1 VGGVDVFDGDV
12 GGDAAEVDQVDGVGC
27 VPGFVQ
33 DAVGPDLPGHEADLV
48 EGGTSPE

>member
-33 DAVGPDLPGHEADLV
+33 DAVGPDLKADLV
-48 EGGTSPE
+48 EGGTSPQ